1 MPLQSKGR
9 KVPSEED
16 KFLED
21 LILNGAVEVVGID
34 LETSEPLYTFTD
46 KLAQFSPT
54 LHKDMSNYFYK
65 EMMFLWENGFIEMD
79 ITESNPTVRLTEK
92 ALDETK
98 TRSLKR
104 DQWYSLKEI
113 IRLMSSD

>member
-1 MPLQSKGR
+1 MAN
-9 KVPSEED
+9 EEEE
-16 KFLED
+16 FLEN

-34 LETSEPLYTFTD
+34 IETNEPLYTFTD
-46 KLAQFSPT
+46 KLAQFSPA

-79 ITESNPTVRLTEK
+79 VTELNPTVRLTEK

-104 DQWYSLKEI
+104 EQWYSLKEI
-113 IRLMSSD
+113 IRLMSSDE

>member
-1 MPLQSKGR
+1 MAN
-9 KVPSEED
+9 EEEE
-16 KFLED
+16 FLEN

-34 LETSEPLYTFTD
+34 LETNEPLYTFTD
-46 KLAQFSPT
+46 KLAQFSPA

-79 ITESNPTVRLTEK
+79 VTELNPTVRLTEK

-104 DQWYSLKEI
+104 EQWYSLKEI
-113 IRLMSSD
+113 IRLMSSDE